1 MKNYIVSAR
10 KYRPST
16 FRSVVGQQA
25 LTHTLKTAIDSG
37 RLAHAYLF
45 CGPRGV
51 GKTSCARIFA
61 KTINCLSPT
70 PEGEACNQCESCV
83 ALNEQRSY
91 NIVELDAASN
101 NSVDDIRA
109 LTEQVRIPPQIGK
122 YRVFIIDEV
131 HMLSTQAFN
140 AFLKTLEEPPAHA
153 IFILATTEKHK
164 VIPTILSRCQ
174 IYDFSRITVQD
185 IVEQLQ
191 YIASQEGI
199 TAEATA
205 LNVIAQKADG
215 AMRDALSIFDQVA
228 ASSQGNITYQSTID
242 NLNVLDH
249 DYYFKLVDAFMAVD
263 VPQALLIYKDV
274 RDKGFD
280 SLFFINGLAEHIRN
294 LMVAAT
300 PATKCLL
307 ETTEE
312 VANQFV
318 VQGTKLSPQFFYRAL
333 DLCNKCDLDFRTA
346 TNKQLLVELT
356 LIKLCQLFDN
366 ATPLPAGGDG
376 GTDTLRKIEPV
387 KRQGSVAQA
396 QPTPTP
402 EAPRVAPAA
411 PATTTTTA
419 PVTPTPTPVATPVAP
434 VSRASSATMT
444 AEAGVKRVM
453 PRILINARGAKGGDA
468 ASAAKNTTQRR
479 TNAYTDEALY
489 AAWHK
494 FIELHPREQIII
506 NTMRCSL
513 PRKISENVYEIE
525 VENQVQ
531 VESFNAH
538 KMNIM
543 TFLRDSIEND
553 MLAIE
558 VKINPY
564 IERPK
569 FWTPQEIVASIKE
582 YNPYLEKFIDDFDL
596 ALG

>member
-1 MKNYIVSAR
+1 
-10 KYRPST
+10 
-16 FRSVVGQQA
+16 
-25 LTHTLKTAIDSG
+25 
-37 RLAHAYLF
+37 
-45 CGPRGV
+45 
-51 GKTSCARIFA
+51 
-61 KTINCLSPT
+61 
-70 PEGEACNQCESCV
+70 
-83 ALNEQRSY
+83 
-91 NIVELDAASN
+91 
-101 NSVDDIRA
+101 
-109 LTEQVRIPPQIGK
+109 
-122 YRVFIIDEV
+122 
-131 HMLSTQAFN
+131 
-140 AFLKTLEEPPAHA
+140 
-153 IFILATTEKHK
+153 
-164 VIPTILSRCQ
+164 
-174 IYDFSRITVQD
+174 
-185 IVEQLQ
+185 
-191 YIASQEGI
+191 
-199 TAEATA
+199 
-205 LNVIAQKADG
+205 
-215 AMRDALSIFDQVA
+215 
-228 ASSQGNITYQSTID
+228 
-242 NLNVLDH
+242 
-249 DYYFKLVDAFMAVD
+249 
-263 VPQALLIYKDV
+263 
-274 RDKGFD
+274 
-280 SLFFINGLAEHIRN
+280 
-294 LMVAAT
+294 MVAAT

-419 PVTPTPTPVATPVAP
+419 PVTPTPTPTPTPVATPVAP

-444 AEAGVKRVM
+444 AEAGVKRAM
-453 PRILINARGAKGGDA
+453 PRILINARGAKGGDV